1 MAYIDGCVLA
11 VPTANKDK
19 YDAYAA
25 KADALLIE
33 FGATRVVETWSD
45 DIPDGKQTDF
55 KRAVLA
61 KDDEHIVF
69 SFIEWPDK
77 ATRDAGWEKLM
88 KDPRMDPASNSM
100 PFDGSRLIY
109 GGFQP
114 TLDLKGKG

>member
-1 MAYIDGCVLA
+1 MAYIDGCVIA
-11 VPTANKDK
+11 VPTANKEK
-19 YDAYAA
+19 YQEHAA

-45 DIPDGKQTDF
+45 DIPDGKRTDF
-55 KRAVLA
+55 KRAVQA
-61 KDDEHIVF
+61 TDDEHIVF
-69 SFIEWPDK
+69 SWIEWPDK

-88 KDPRMDPASNSM
+88 KDPSMDPAKNPM
-100 PFDGSRLIY
+100 PFDGSRMIY